1 MSCRSAYHV
10 NRFIKYFPKSKSTS
24 VSTQNLRNSKN
35 PDTYQHTQSSLF
47 IEHFRHKLKNAILK
61 EYIISIQTSTGSHLN
76 KFELY
81 TKYGNFDYSKLIYK
95 LGDKQTPEEYLNSFI
110 QTILDDIR
118 WCAQDYSDRY
128 ISIVYYVPGNTSQ
141 IATIDL
147 IYLPQEL
154 NIQE

>member
-1 MSCRSAYHV
+1 
-10 NRFIKYFPKSKSTS
+10 
-24 VSTQNLRNSKN
+24 
-35 PDTYQHTQSSLF
+35 
-47 IEHFRHKLKNAILK
+47 LKNAILK